1 MPCGWERARSRCPV
15 LIHCL
20 DLSLACRRA
29 GRPLRGTR
37 APSAGEMGAD
47 DAGMCSGSEASTDPM
62 STGNEFLDK
71 ALVLHLNNCNRLLL
85 VRTRVE
91 YGGRRHPGWAV
102 CDPLKGVLPQPEGC
116 DVGSELC
123 H

>member
-1 MPCGWERARSRCPV
+1 M

-29 GRPLRGTR
+29 GRPLRSTR

-47 DAGMCSGSEASTDPM
+47 DTGMCSGSEASTDPM

-85 VRTRVE
+85 VRTRV
-91 YGGRRHPGWAV
+91 GDGSRGHPGV
-102 CDPLKGVLPQPEGC
+102 GCIYPLEAGLAAAWR
-116 DVGSELC
+116 L
-123 H
+123 

>member
-1 MPCGWERARSRCPV
+1 M

-29 GRPLRGTR
+29 GRPLRSSR

-47 DAGMCSGSEASTDPM
+47 DTGMCSGSEASTDPM

-85 VRTRVE
+85 VRTRVG
-91 YGGRRHPGWAV
+91 YGSRETLGWAV
-102 CDPLKGVLPQPEGC
+102 CISLKGVLLQPGGC
-116 DVGSELC
+116 DVGSERC
-123 H
+123 P